1 MIKKVCFLNSNFD
14 KNTLSRCVFK
24 IKNLQEKSVTIT
36 RESKYETTIE
46 VRKSV
51 TITKYCDARMHCG
64 YKFAILKQVLCSK
77 IQIHD
82 FETNLLFLKHKN
94 NIRK

>member
-46 VRKSV
+46 VRNLSQSRNTAMQECTAV
-51 TITKYCDARMHCG
+51 TN
-64 YKFAILKQVLCSK
+64 S
-77 IQIHD
+77 
-82 FETNLLFLKHKN
+82 LF
-94 NIRK
+94 